1 MSSVPPPMV
10 RRTSEK
16 DPGASLVIRETLLP
30 GQKPF
35 TFVAFGPKW
44 TMMTCGHKKSGLWL
58 LECCGLWPW
67 RRTGYLWLH
76 ESCVIWSHWNVM
88 ASGINYS
95 SVTSRKLYPLATHK
109 KNVCDFI
116 NTVFSGHNE
125 ISRPLVINRL
135 AVTPW
140 MLYHCHTLCYSHLPQ

>member
-1 MSSVPPPMV
+1 
-10 RRTSEK
+10 
-16 DPGASLVIRETLLP
+16 
-30 GQKPF
+30 
-35 TFVAFGPKW
+35 
-44 TMMTCGHKKSGLWL
+44 
-58 LECCGLWPW
+58 
-67 RRTGYLWLH
+67 
-76 ESCVIWSHWNVM
+76 M

-135 AVTPW
+135 AVTP
-140 MLYHCHTLCYSHLPQ
+140 